1 MKEKKENKIMKKSIR
16 NLIAGAAMAIS
27 VFAASLTT
35 FAAQYVQTDM
45 NFRSGASKTA
55 TVIGSVP
62 AGAQVEVLGQKD
74 DFDLISYNGV
84 TGYIHTGNLA
94 DSYTAPKQTYTGSQ
108 TQQAAQSSANSS
120 MRTVYVSNGYLA
132 IRTAPAADY
141 NNEINHIGL
150 KTGDQVQITGGYVQG
165 TGFGGEKATYVWVYA
180 PKFGVS
186 GYVNAA
192 YLG

>member
-1 MKEKKENKIMKKSIR
+1 MKKSIK

-94 DSYTAPKQTYTGSQ
+94 DSYTAPRQTNTGSQ
-108 TQQAAQSSANSS
+108 TQQAQATQSSANSS

-165 TGFGGEKATYVWVYA
+165 TGFGGEKATYGWVYA